1 MKEGGTL
8 VYSTCTLNP
17 AENEEMVRQF
27 LRDHPDFKPL
37 DFTLYEGKT
46 SKEGMMTIL
55 PYDIQSDGFF
65 IAKMLRKR

>member
-1 MKEGGTL
+1 
-8 VYSTCTLNP
+8 
-17 AENEEMVRQF
+17 MVRQF
-27 LRDHPDFKPL
+27 LRDHPHFKPL